1 MKEVFCTGA
10 FSMYLF
16 WKIRKKSLH
25 FESYYKRQRR
35 IISITSY
42 VVMKGGEME
51 RLKAYRNIIQKLQ
64 WNTAIEDILIRKDFV
79 DRKRVLLL
87 QDIINAMEERI
98 PDLEEIRNKTFEYGC
113 MIEKDDLL
121 ARHIFIVLQ
130 IYLRERT
137 EPAGIYV
144 MEMTEPVGVGRT
156 GKRRFV

>member
-1 MKEVFCTGA
+1 MYRGFFYVLILENPEKIFA
-10 FSMYLF
+10 F
-16 WKIRKKSLH
+16 
-25 FESYYKRQRR
+25 R
-35 IISITSY
+35 IVLQTYITYNKYNFICSNER
-42 VVMKGGEME
+42 GEME

-87 QDIINAMEERI
+87 QDIINAMEEKI
-98 PDLEEIRNKTFEYGC
+98 PDLEEIRNKTFEYGG

>member
-1 MKEVFCTGA
+1 
-10 FSMYLF
+10 
-16 WKIRKKSLH
+16 
-25 FESYYKRQRR
+25 
-35 IISITSY
+35 
-42 VVMKGGEME
+42 ME

-87 QDIINAMEERI
+87 QDILNAMEERI
-98 PDLEEIRNKTFEYGC
+98 PDLEKIQKKTFEYGC

-137 EPAGIYV
+137 EPAGIYIL
-144 MEMTEPVGVGRT
+144 ETTEPEGVGRI